1 MVNRGGQN
9 HLEAVRMGNYIM
21 HGKKIENF
29 KEIYKKLK
37 TLRISS
43 EVKNID
49 EMKKIFEK
57 KHNYKKSLNK
67 IKKINYFG
75 NKILKDNLKEIKSY
89 LI

>member
-1 MVNRGGQN
+1 
-9 HLEAVRMGNYIM
+9 MGNYIM

-29 KEIYKKLK
+29 KEIYKELK

-57 KHNYKKSLNK
+57 KTQLQK
-67 IKKINYFG
+67 I
-75 NKILKDNLKEIKSY
+75 IK
-89 LI
+89 